1 LDENSN
7 LELNQETLDPVN
19 CGDCQEIIRIVFS
32 NLTKK
37 GRSLLSKL
45 LPHDHTATEIHQNR
59 KKEKSKKNNLIDADA
74 INISAPDKG
83 ESSNDISEKKELSLV
98 QADLTD
104 SQTMPQTVNDASES
118 SNKNA
123 DIMSE
128 ITNVTS
134 VQEDLTDS
142 QTMPQAVNDASESSK
157 KNADIMS
164 EITNVTSVQED
175 LTDSQTMPQTVSN
188 LNENHKKRKSSEKSS
203 NSRKIHNRERSLD
216 APSKDNQTLVIP
228 YVSQS
233 IKKASQKKTVP
244 EDMMT
249 FFRRT
254 AKKEK

>member
-1 LDENSN
+1 MDENSN

-118 SNKNA
+118 S
-123 DIMSE
+123 
-128 ITNVTS
+128 
-134 VQEDLTDS
+134 
-142 QTMPQAVNDASESSK
+142 K

-175 LTDSQTMPQTVSN
+175 LTDSQTMPQTVSY